1 MGVGMMGKG
10 FAVNVVGIRS
20 QPHGSAPTSPVAPR
34 PRDHH
39 HHRHPHHGDRRRH
52 AVSRG
57 ARGRDAVHGGLDD
70 GHVRADHE
78 AASSASPT
86 SSGHRRLKD
95 DARVSQDPDLDATFP
110 FPAAGAHG
118 APPTDATVNHETDAK
133 RASLGVAAPSP
144 SLSPSPSP
152 PAHLRRAASSA
163 SSASSSTLA
172 AAGAASSS
180 ASSHPDAAATTPL
193 LATTTSGATLI
204 STGSF
209 RERYAFFFMPFL
221 TVLREGLEGMVFI
234 GGVATSESPSAIPGA
249 AVAGAMLGTFLGWI
263 LFRTGLKSAAS
274 STAWHV
280 FFLASTAC
288 LLLVAAGLV
297 ARSVQFL
304 SSYHYALILRAN
316 SPNAHLYP
324 SPSAIPLL
332 EPEGLGEF
340 EYDLFDPRDTLWAL
354 GFGNP
359 ENPANGGWLL
369 ANAMLGWFPRGS

>member
-1 MGVGMMGKG
+1 FSLPIFFIIFRETFEASLIVSILLAFLRRTFGSPGAGAPVYQRAVLKKYTWHIVFGTIAGLAVSMALGLALLYLFYTYSANLWANGGEFLWEGVFCAVSAVVIAVMGVGMMGKG

-20 QPHGSAPTSPVAPR
+20 QPHGSAPT
-34 PRDHH
+34 
-39 HHRHPHHGDRRRH
+39 
-52 AVSRG
+52 
-57 ARGRDAVHGGLDD
+57 
-70 GHVRADHE
+70 
-78 AASSASPT
+78 
-86 SSGHRRLKD
+86 
-95 DARVSQDPDLDATFP
+95 
-110 FPAAGAHG
+110 
-118 APPTDATVNHETDAK
+118 
-133 RASLGVAAPSP
+133 
-144 SLSPSPSP
+144 
-152 PAHLRRAASSA
+152 
-163 SSASSSTLA
+163 
-172 AAGAASSS
+172 
-180 ASSHPDAAATTPL
+180 
-193 LATTTSGATLI
+193 
-204 STGSF
+204 TGSF

-369 ANAMLGWFPRGS
+369 ANAMLGWFPRGSVRTVAAYMGFWLLMAIG